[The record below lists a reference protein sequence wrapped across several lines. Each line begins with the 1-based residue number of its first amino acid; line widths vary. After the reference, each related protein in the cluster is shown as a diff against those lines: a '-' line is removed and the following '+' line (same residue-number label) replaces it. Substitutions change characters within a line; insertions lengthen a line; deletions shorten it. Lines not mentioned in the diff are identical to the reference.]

1 VVEKVYPL
9 DRGDEEPMKKI
20 GTFMIRKGTLSLPKT
35 DFTAI
40 PICFLPS
47 FCVVELIRGI
57 EYKI

>member
-1 VVEKVYPL
+1 MVEKVYPL
-9 DRGDEEPMKKI
+9 DTGDEEPMKEI
-20 GTFMIRKGTLSLPKT
+20 GTFMIKKGILSLPKT

-40 PICFLPS
+40 PIFFSPS